1 MVISILPHFLK
12 GDGEKIFVGCNNIA
26 NNAKFLKDVF
36 KDKCITV
43 LKRKNRFYDYSPDI
57 KFPFVEKDSALCRL
71 TKIFIAP
78 LFLLYCIS
86 KCRVFIYL
94 GNESL
99 LMDRSFEFRILKRHR
114 KIIVARHLGC
124 DIRHWEPAFEDLARK
139 GLFHVCSLCKKAF
152 SEKCNKKQKER
163 IARESDQYADIIY
176 SNVGMASF
184 LKRNYKITRV
194 PLNLKDYN
202 YSFLHNNIPT
212 ILHAPSDPL
221 LKGTSIIR
229 LALTRLKSEKYCF
242 EYIEM
247 TGQKNRRVIEEL
259 MKSQIVI
266 DQLGGCGMGLF
277 ALEAMSCGNVVLCGA
292 DRKLNA
298 EIPEDCPIIAVNPL
312 SIYQKLKWVLD
323 HPEEWEELA
332 IKGRKYVEKYHDKEK
347 VSLQWERDIFEIM
360 Q

>member
-1 MVISILPHFLK
+1 
-12 GDGEKIFVGCNNIA
+12 
-26 NNAKFLKDVF
+26 
-36 KDKCITV
+36 
-43 LKRKNRFYDYSPDI
+43 
-57 KFPFVEKDSALCRL
+57 
-71 TKIFIAP
+71 
-78 LFLLYCIS
+78 
-86 KCRVFIYL
+86 
-94 GNESL
+94 
-99 LMDRSFEFRILKRHR
+99 
-114 KIIVARHLGC
+114 
-124 DIRHWEPAFEDLARK
+124 
-139 GLFHVCSLCKKAF
+139 LCKKAF

-229 LALTRLKSEKYCF
+229 FALRGLRSEGYRF
-242 EYIEM
+242 DYIEI
-247 TGQKNRRVIEEL
+247 TGQKNKRVIEEL

-266 DQLGGCGMGLF
+266 DQLGGCGFGLF

-292 DRKLNA
+292 DKKLNPM
-298 EIPEDCPIIAVNPL
+298 IPEDCPIIAVNPL
-312 SIYQKLKWVLD
+312 TIYEKLKWVLD

-332 IKGRKYVEKYHDKEK
+332 IKGRQYVEKYHEKEK
-347 VSLQWERDIFEIM
+347 VSLLWERDIFEIM